1 MSQDPALERYLGE
14 AQSWELDRARRA
26 ERSAKVAWIVAG
38 IAAITAALAVAA
50 ISGLTP
56 LKQPVPVL
64 IRVDSSSGI
73 VDVVPTYQG
82 TTDIEQ
88 VVTRNLLQNYV
99 LARERYFYGTAEADY
114 ELVASQN
121 SPRLNQ
127 EWATLWATNNPS
139 SPLNLYK
146 DGTTIRTQVRSVT
159 FLKLESGNDKLAQ
172 VRFTRY
178 TRIGGTGDE
187 QATHWV
193 STIEF
198 AYVAP
203 SKDDKWRSLNPLGFR
218 VVEYR
223 RESEVATPGN
233 SSGPGASPGK
243 QDAR

>member
-1 MSQDPALERYLGE
+1 MRRDASLENYLHE

-26 ERSAKVAWIVAG
+26 ERSTRISWVVA
-38 IAAITAALAVAA
+38 TSAALIAVLAVVA
-50 ISGLTP
+50 VSGLTP

-73 VDVVPTYQG
+73 VDIVPTYEG

-99 LARERYFYGTAEADY
+99 IARERYFYGTAEADY

-127 EWATLWATNNPS
+127 EWVTLWATDNPA
-139 SPLNLYK
+139 SPLNVYK
-146 DGTTIRTQVRSVT
+146 DGTSIRAQVQSIT
-159 FLKLESGNDKLAQ
+159 FLKLESGKDKLAQ
-172 VRFTRY
+172 VRFTRS
-178 TRIGGTGDE
+178 TRTGGTGDE
-187 QATHWV
+187 QTSHWV

-198 AYVAP
+198 AYVPP
-203 SKDDKWRSLNPLGFR
+203 STDNKMRALNPLGFR

-223 RESEVATPGN
+223 REPEVAP
-233 SSGPGASPGK
+233 ASVAPVR

>member
-1 MSQDPALERYLGE
+1 MRRDGSLENYLHE

-26 ERSAKVAWIVAG
+26 ERSTRIAWVVA
-38 IAAITAALAVAA
+38 TSAALIAVLAVVA
-50 ISGLTP
+50 VSGLTP

-73 VDVVPTYQG
+73 VDIVPTYEG

-99 LARERYFYGTAEADY
+99 IARERYFYGTAEADY

-127 EWATLWATNNPS
+127 EWAALWAADNPA
-139 SPLNLYK
+139 SPLNVYK
-146 DGTTIRTQVRSVT
+146 DGTSIRAQVQSVT
-159 FLKLESGNDKLAQ
+159 FLKLESGKDKLAQ
-172 VRFTRY
+172 VRFTRS
-178 TRIGGTGDE
+178 TRAGGTGEE
-187 QATHWV
+187 QTSHWV

-198 AYVAP
+198 AYVPP
-203 SKDDKWRSLNPLGFR
+203 SADNKVRSLNPLGFR

-223 RESEVATPGN
+223 REPEVAP
-233 SSGPGASPGK
+233 ASVAPVR

>member
-1 MSQDPALERYLGE
+1 MHRDAALENYLLE

-26 ERSAKVAWIVAG
+26 EQSARVAWIVAG
-38 IAAITAALAVAA
+38 VAAVIAVLAVAA

-56 LKQPVPVL
+56 LKQPIPVV

-73 VDVVPTYQG
+73 VDIVPTYEG

-99 LARERYFYGTAEADY
+99 IARERYFYGTAEADY

-127 EWATLWATNNPS
+127 EWAALWATNNPA
-139 SPLNLYK
+139 SPLNVYK

-159 FLKLESGNDKLAQ
+159 FLKLESGRDKLAQ
-172 VRFTRY
+172 VRFTRS
-178 TRIGGTGDE
+178 TRAGGTGEE
-187 QATHWV
+187 QASHWV

-198 AYVAP
+198 AYVPP
-203 SKDDKWRSLNPLGFR
+203 SKDDKTRSLNPLGFR

-223 RESEVATPGN
+223 REPEVAAAGVAP
-233 SSGPGASPGK
+233 SR

>member
-1 MSQDPALERYLGE
+1 MHRNAASENYLLE

-26 ERSAKVAWIVAG
+26 ERSTKIAWIVA
-38 IAAITAALAVAA
+38 AAATIIAALAVAA
-50 ISGLTP
+50 VSGLTP

-64 IRVDSSSGI
+64 IRVDGSSGI
-73 VDVVPTYQG
+73 VDIVPTYEG

-99 LARERYFYGTAEADY
+99 IARERYFYGTAEVDY

-127 EWATLWATNNPS
+127 EWMTLWAADNPA
-139 SPLNLYK
+139 SPLNVYK
-146 DGTTIRTQVRSVT
+146 DGTAIRTQVRSIT
-159 FLKLESGNDKLAQ
+159 FLKLESGKDKLAQ
-172 VRFTRY
+172 VRFTRS
-178 TRIGGTGDE
+178 TRAGGTGEE
-187 QATHWV
+187 QASHWV

-198 AYVAP
+198 AYVPP
-203 SKDDKWRSLNPLGFR
+203 SKDDKTRSLNPLGFR

-223 RESEVATPGN
+223 REPEVAA
-233 SSGPGASPGK
+233 SGVAPSR